1 MRLLDLDNHTVL
13 EVYEKPGY
21 KKIGHYV
28 TGTRIPILSDNDL
41 FKNQNKE
48 IPLMNLAWHIPEEV
62 REYLKE
68 NNYHGEIFEIIETDD
83 WK

>member
-1 MRLLDLDNHTVL
+1 
-13 EVYEKPGY
+13 
-21 KKIGHYV
+21 
-28 TGTRIPILSDNDL
+28 
-41 FKNQNKE
+41 
-48 IPLMNLAWHIPEEV
+48 MNLAWHIPEEV